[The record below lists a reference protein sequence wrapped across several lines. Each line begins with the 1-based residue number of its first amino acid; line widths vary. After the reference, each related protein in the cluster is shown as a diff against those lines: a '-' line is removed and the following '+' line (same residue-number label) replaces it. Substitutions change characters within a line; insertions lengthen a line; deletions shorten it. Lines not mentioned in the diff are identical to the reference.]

1 MSRIKALI
9 FDVDGT
15 LAETEEVHRQAFNR
29 TFEEFDLDWHWD
41 QATYKQ
47 LLKVTGGRERMEHH
61 ALSQGLPVPD
71 CAALHKVKTAH
82 YNSLISQSGVTL
94 RPGVEAL
101 LVAARE
107 AGMVLAIATTT
118 SRPNVTS
125 LISSTLGGQALGW
138 FTAIC
143 CGEDVRVK
151 KPNSEV
157 YRLALELCAVE
168 ASQALAFEDS
178 ANGLRAAKAAG
189 MACIVTPGIYTLDDD
204 FSGADLMVENL
215 AALEARLPFLL
226 SVFG

>member
-41 QATYKQ
+41 QTTYKQ
-47 LLKVTGGRERMEHH
+47 LLKVTGGRERMEHY
-61 ALSQGLPVPD
+61 ALRQGSPVPD

-125 LISSTLGGQALGW
+125 LIKSTLGEGALGW

-151 KPNSEV
+151 KPDPEV
-157 YRLALELCAVE
+157 YRLALKLCAVE
-168 ASQALAFEDS
+168 ASEALAFEDS
-178 ANGLRAAKAAG
+178 TNGLRAAKAAG
-189 MACIVTPGIYTLDDD
+189 LACIVTPGIYTLDDE
-204 FSGADLMVENL
+204 FSGADLIVENL
-215 AALEARLPFLL
+215 TAIEAGLPHLL
-226 SVFG
+226 SKFG